1 MQTLIE
7 EYIEIENN
15 PRHHRE
21 RSRLIAQLLARY
33 PDIAQTSLDH
43 LRSAKT
49 EPSNETH
56 ASLCTVDDEHGH
68 PAVATLLVTA
78 ITRRVERLC
87 PVTTTEPVAVS
98 DVEAGL
104 THLLHQGMQ
113 QIVLV
118 PWCLQHAS
126 TDLIKRAASVLQ
138 QVRPGEV
145 DITTMQRPLIPVHGA
160 SPMGPLG
167 GLICVQERLD
177 PYITLLP
184 GWGKVYTCLQAEQAY
199 ILLLCAFQKHASL
212 QREKDISPLEI
223 ALLHELCPD
232 QGERGLPRLDAMLVR
247 DGAIYAGYL
256 VQLLR
261 AVIDTTFLH
270 PMLSRGA
277 AM

>member
-1 MQTLIE
+1 MVINSTMTHQYRPVLVPVVDGTLSD
-7 EYIEIENN
+7 
-15 PRHHRE
+15 E
-21 RSRLIAQLLARY
+21 RDQ
-33 PDIAQTSLDH
+33 QH
-43 LRSAKT
+43 
-49 EPSNETH
+49 
-56 ASLCTVDDEHGH
+56 
-68 PAVATLLVTA
+68 VATLLVTA
-78 ITRRVERLC
+78 IIHRLERLC
-87 PVTTTEPVAVS
+87 PVTMIEPVAIS

-104 THLLHQGMQ
+104 THLLRHGIQ

-138 QVRPGEV
+138 QARQGKV
-145 DITTMQRPLIPVHGA
+145 DITTMQRPLLPVHGA

-177 PYITLLP
+177 PYVALLP
-184 GWGKVYTCLQAEQAY
+184 GWPKVYTCLQAGQAH
-199 ILLLCAFQKHASL
+199 ILLMCAHQTYGPL
-212 QREKDISPLEI
+212 WREKNSSPLKI

-232 QGERGLPRLDAMLVR
+232 QAERGEPRLDAMLVR

-261 AVIDTTFLH
+261 AVIETAFPH
-270 PMLSRGA
+270 IVLSRGA

>member
-1 MQTLIE
+1 MVTNSTMTHL
-7 EYIEIENN
+7 
-15 PRHHRE
+15 HRPVLVPVVDRTPSDE
-21 RSRLIAQLLARY
+21 R
-33 PDIAQTSLDH
+33 
-43 LRSAKT
+43 
-49 EPSNETH
+49 
-56 ASLCTVDDEHGH
+56 GH

-78 ITRRVERLC
+78 IIQRVERLC

-98 DVEAGL
+98 EVEAGL
-104 THLLHQGMQ
+104 THLLRQGVQ

-138 QVRPGEV
+138 QARPGKV
-145 DITTMQRPLIPVHGA
+145 DITTMQRPLLAVHGA

-177 PYITLLP
+177 PSVGLLP
-184 GWGKVYTCLQAEQAY
+184 GWPKVYTCLQAEQAHL
-199 ILLLCAFQKHASL
+199 LLLCAFQKHTIF
-212 QREKDISPLEI
+212 QREKNSSPLEI

-232 QGERGLPRLDAMLVR
+232 QGERDVPRLDAMLVR

-261 AVIDTTFLH
+261 AVIETAFPH
-270 PMLSRGA
+270 AVLSRYT